1 MAEIKSFRISDET
14 KERLEQLS
22 ASIGGNKDR
31 VFNTLMD
38 AYSLEQEKTSLT
50 DQAKS
55 VETFEQYANTL
66 VRLYLEALRAVT
78 SSDDR
83 VRGEFHNQLEE
94 NARTIKELRQ
104 QRDRASEEFNKVKAE
119 TQKQIDHY
127 QVKLSEMTASV
138 QSLEKELAAAN
149 EQAAA
154 KQTMNEALLSQLK
167 QAEEKKEQYE
177 HMREEY
183 QLIKKKLDEEKAAA
197 LQSLQKLENALKQAE
212 AEKEKAVYEEKLR
225 KEEAVREAEEAI
237 RAKKDEEIA
246 LLQKKLSDLQ
256 TKQLTDQA
264 KLQEAKTQL
273 LSIRIELSEM
283 HQKEL
288 NDLRQEKDRKIEA
301 LQSELLK
308 ACKISV

>member
-167 QAEEKKEQYE
+167 QAEEKEEQYE

-273 LSIRIELSEM
+273 LSTRIELSEM

>member
-149 EQAAA
+149 EQASA

-177 HMREEY
+177 HMRDEY
-183 QLIKKKLDEEKAAA
+183 QLITKKLDEEKAAA
-197 LQSLQKLENALKQAE
+197 
-212 AEKEKAVYEEKLR
+212 
-225 KEEAVREAEEAI
+225 
-237 RAKKDEEIA
+237 
-246 LLQKKLSDLQ
+246 
-256 TKQLTDQA
+256 
-264 KLQEAKTQL
+264 
-273 LSIRIELSEM
+273 
-283 HQKEL
+283 
-288 NDLRQEKDRKIEA
+288 
-301 LQSELLK
+301 
-308 ACKISV
+308 